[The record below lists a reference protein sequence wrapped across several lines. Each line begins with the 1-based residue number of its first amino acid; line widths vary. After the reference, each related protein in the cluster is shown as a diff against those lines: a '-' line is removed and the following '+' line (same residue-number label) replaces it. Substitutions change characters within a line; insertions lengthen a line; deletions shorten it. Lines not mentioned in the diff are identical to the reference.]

1 MMLLRR
7 QDEEECTEP
16 VKLMISGGLPEWLRG
31 CLIRNGPGKHSV
43 GDTHYC
49 HWFDGLALLRK
60 FDFRDGEVWFSSR
73 YLRSDT
79 YTKNVEANRILV
91 PEFGT
96 RVPLAE
102 GAGLFQR
109 SLALLRSALPE
120 VTDNCSVNMMRC
132 GTDVYAQSQTP
143 LLRRIEPTSLLTS
156 DKVNLAEK
164 VGMNMLTAH
173 PLYEPDGTAYNV
185 ATVIGERGRTK
196 YNLLQIPP
204 TAAGE
209 ERNSGVG
216 RARVLCSVPCSRMIS
231 PSYLHSFGLCHSHA
245 LLLESP
251 HVLHVLR
258 MLTSSLRGENMAS
271 CLSYDPEQK
280 THIHVLARKREDA
293 APSSTPSSTPSSSSS
308 SSSSSSPPDVITCY
322 TDAGVFI
329 HHANTYNEEG
339 HLVADVTSHD
349 GDGVYSVFYF
359 GKGEEEEEGRDNDDD
374 KEKKGVKSTS
384 DEGGSGGGGG
394 GGRGREGGGDD
405 DVKEGRA
412 PVKSRLLRFV
422 IPLDANEKG
431 VEIGTNLVTLPAS
444 EACAIRDKDG
454 HLYCIPEEIAQS
466 VDLPC
471 INPAFSGV
479 KNRFVYVVETQAGM
493 VATKILKLDLVEKSR
508 KQWREP
514 RGWVGEPV
522 FIARPG
528 ATDEDDGLLLVVVG
542 PLRRV
547 EQALLVVL
555 GARDLEELARAP
567 FPSALPLDMHGIFLP
582 A

>member
-1 MMLLRR
+1 MMMMPLRR

-102 GAGLFQR
+102 GMGLFQR

-120 VTDNCSVNMMRC
+120 VTDNCSVNLMRC

-185 ATVIGERGRTK
+185 ATVIGEKGRTK

-209 ERNSGVG
+209 EHNSGVG

-231 PSYLHSFGLCHSHA
+231 PSYLHSFGLSHSHA

-258 MLTSSLRGENMAS
+258 MLTSSLRGDNMAS
-271 CLSYDPEQK
+271 CLSYDPGQK

-293 APSSTPSSTPSSSSS
+293 APPSAPS
-308 SSSSSSPPDVITCY
+308 SSSSSSPPDVVTCY

-329 HHANTYNEEG
+329 HHANTYNDEG

-349 GDGVYSVFYF
+349 GDGVYAAFYI
-359 GKGEEEEEGRDNDDD
+359 GKGEEEEGRDN
-374 KEKKGVKSTS
+374 KKKRVKSMS
-384 DEGGSGGGGG
+384 NSSIGG
-394 GGRGREGGGDD
+394 GGGDD

-412 PVKSRLLRFV
+412 PAKGRLLRFV
-422 IPLDANEKG
+422 IPLEANEKG
-431 VEIGTNLVTLPAS
+431 VEIGTNLVTLPGS

-479 KNRFVYVVETQAGM
+479 KNRFLYVVETQAGM
-493 VATKILKLDLVEKSR
+493 VATKILKLDLLEKTR
-508 KQWREP
+508 REWREP

-542 PLRRV
+542 PLHCG

>member
-1 MMLLRR
+1 MMMMPLRR

-102 GAGLFQR
+102 GMGLFQR

-120 VTDNCSVNMMRC
+120 VTDNCSVNLMRC

-185 ATVIGERGRTK
+185 ATVIGEKGRTK

-209 ERNSGVG
+209 EHNSGVG

-231 PSYLHSFGLCHSHA
+231 PSYLHSFGLSHSHA

-258 MLTSSLRGENMAS
+258 MLTSSLRGGNMAS
-271 CLSYDPEQK
+271 CLSYDPGQK

-293 APSSTPSSTPSSSSS
+293 APPSAP
-308 SSSSSSPPDVITCY
+308 SSSSSSPPDVVTCY

-329 HHANTYNEEG
+329 HHANTYNDEG

-349 GDGVYSVFYF
+349 GDGVYAAFYF
-359 GKGEEEEEGRDNDDD
+359 GKGEEEEEGRDNN
-374 KEKKGVKSTS
+374 KK
-384 DEGGSGGGGG
+384 
-394 GGRGREGGGDD
+394 R
-405 DVKEGRA
+405 
-412 PVKSRLLRFV
+412 
-422 IPLDANEKG
+422 ANEKG
-431 VEIGTNLVTLPAS
+431 VEIGTNLVTLPGS

-493 VATKILKLDLVEKSR
+493 VATKILKLDLVEKTR
-508 KQWREP
+508 REWREP

-542 PLRRV
+542 PLRRG